1 MNEVKRLKDHIE
13 QFENHNPGETAR
25 VKGDDD
31 KIYYHADFAFLLS
44 DKIAKKEIQLQSE
57 RVARIAAETKLAE
70 LEDALKAKL
79 EDCENSIDSLQRE
92 PSKLEAYKILKSRRN
107 LYEEIIELVEKA
119 RSKS

>member
-1 MNEVKRLKDHIE
+1 M
-13 QFENHNPGETAR
+13 
-25 VKGDDD
+25 
-31 KIYYHADFAFLLS
+31 
-44 DKIAKKEIQLQSE
+44 
-57 RVARIAAETKLAE
+57 
-70 LEDALKAKL
+70 KAKL

>member
-1 MNEVKRLKDHIE
+1 MNEVKIYKLSPDGFDE
-13 QFENHNPGETAR
+13 VSEDQVNYDF
-25 VKGDDD
+25 DDD
-31 KIYYHADFAFLLS
+31 LFLVDLADF
-44 DKIAKKEIQLQSE
+44 QSE
-57 RVARIAAETKLAE
+57 RAARIAAETKLAKLAE
-70 LEDALKAKL
+70 LEDTLKAKL